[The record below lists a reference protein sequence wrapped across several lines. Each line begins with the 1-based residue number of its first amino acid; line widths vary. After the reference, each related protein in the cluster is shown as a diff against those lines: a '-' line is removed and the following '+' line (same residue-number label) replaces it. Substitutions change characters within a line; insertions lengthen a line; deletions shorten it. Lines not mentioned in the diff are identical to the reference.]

1 MKDRIG
7 QSSSRKKKNTESD
20 FSNVTGVPKPDNYG
34 GFSPDDDGMPPK
46 KKSKLPIIL
55 CGLLAVAVVAGGGWF
70 LLSRNGGG
78 DVVQQ
83 PAQPSVEYPLNT
95 AELDQDEQALQ
106 QVLQSANPSGCRP

>member
-70 LLSRNGGG
+70 LLSATEEAMSCSSRHSLRWNI
-78 DVVQQ
+78 
-83 PAQPSVEYPLNT
+83 
-95 AELDQDEQALQ
+95 
-106 QVLQSANPSGCRP
+106 R